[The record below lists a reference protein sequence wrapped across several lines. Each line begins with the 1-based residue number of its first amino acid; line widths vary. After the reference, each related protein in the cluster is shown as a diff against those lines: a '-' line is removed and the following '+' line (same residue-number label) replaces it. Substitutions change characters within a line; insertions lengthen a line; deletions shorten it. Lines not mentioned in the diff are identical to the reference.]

1 MTMTKRDRED
11 FDSNMNVMIESI
23 AFLQDTYA
31 RTMPD
36 GDILEESLTTG
47 RMSDFL
53 FEADEEEVKQSLQD
67 AVDNATKLLDSLEK
81 AGNDFPS
88 VAIQQATAGLRDKL
102 SKISMTGKTGG
113 NFGLSDLL
121 GIGAKEISHVGE
133 SIGVV
138 NNSILNV
145 VTGVSNMLKTANV
158 KVEEVGDQTLKD
170 LVKSKKLTAFKN
182 EAELQKA
189 VKDIVQGGVKQKAKG
204 MLAKIVGFFKGSQP
218 VNLDVNQFAID
229 ILDAKLGALVQ
240 WTKSD
245 SGQAAQS
252 PEKMQQAVAG
262 PIQTAVKSSGLSPK
276 ELQAA
281 AAGSE
286 GGAPSAAR
294 GGGKIKKAAARTGLI
309 AALKGAAG
317 GDEATAGKV
326 ADAMIAS
333 KDLADIFEE
342 SFRGRR
348 YIHQMSLS
356 SLLFEKIEFDTV
368 QKVIKDDANVTDGA
382 AIKSLAAAAM
392 NYFKDQ
398 KLDVGDIPADAAKPA
413 EGGTPEQNAE
423 KATAAVE
430 SAANQADKQALGK
443 TVLDIVKGFA
453 DPFKDNRA
461 VVTTIRKL
469 GAEISGALDTGSDS
483 LSVELQNKFTE
494 WFNSLSEEQKQA
506 FGDDASDKVKE
517 VADAIRKAVDDNL
530 KMESRKRSYHSAII
544 NESRWARLAG
554 IREDRRR

>member
-11 FDSNMNVMIESI
+11 FDSSMNVMIESI

-245 SGQAAQS
+245 SGQAAQN

-262 PIQTAVKSSGLSPK
+262 PVQTAVKSSGLSPK

-286 GGAPSAAR
+286 GGAPSAAG

-317 GDEATAGKV
+317 GDEAAAGKV

-368 QKVIKDDANVTDGA
+368 QKVVKDDAKVTDDA
-382 AIKSLAAAAM
+382 AAKSLAAAAM
-392 NYFKDQ
+392 KYFKDQ

-423 KATAAVE
+423 AAETAVE
-430 SAANQADKQALGK
+430 NVVDQADKQALGK
-443 TVLDIVKGFA
+443 TVLDAIKAFA
-453 DPFKDNRA
+453 EPFKANKGMTSSIER
-461 VVTTIRKL
+461 L
-469 GAEISGALDTGSDS
+469 GADIRDVLDRNTGTLARD
-483 LSVELQNKFTE
+483 LRVRFQDWYDGFT
-494 WFNSLSEEQKQA
+494 EEQKNA
-506 FGDDASDKVKE
+506 LGPESDKKIKD
-517 VADAIRKAVDDNL
+517 VADAITKAVADNL
-530 KMESRKRSYHSAII
+530 KMESRRRSRDAALISEA
-544 NESRWARLAG
+544 RWARLAG
-554 IREDRRR
+554 IREDHRR